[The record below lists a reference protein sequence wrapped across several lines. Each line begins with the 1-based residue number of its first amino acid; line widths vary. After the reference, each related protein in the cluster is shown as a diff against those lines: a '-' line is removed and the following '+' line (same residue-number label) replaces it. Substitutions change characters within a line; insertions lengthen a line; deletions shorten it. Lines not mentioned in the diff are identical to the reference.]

1 MYVVES
7 ITKKSIVEITFRTNI
22 GNGQSVKLK
31 VSRNG
36 MDKVNGGRREKED
49 RDRRDNANLQ
59 FVLLLLF
66 RIDIVLRFFE
76 VRLD

>member
-31 VSRNG
+31 VNRNG

-49 RDRRDNANLQ
+49 RDRSGIMQTYSLCCCCC
-59 FVLLLLF
+59 
-66 RIDIVLRFFE
+66 FE
-76 VRLD
+76 